1 MTCQHIQPTLT
12 TCILYAFS
20 LVVAFVSNL
29 YLLIP
34 KEISQLPRSNVRQ
47 IKWRIFSII
56 VTFSVALASYPSLFY
71 LCDEDEDEGHL
82 SLSFNTMITSQV
94 QNTTLVPLIHVIV
107 LYFGSFIT
115 SLLQLKVSFTCS
127 SSFNTVHRNSAI
139 YPENQT
145 TTLPSFILHQMIEI
159 TRHPFLN
166 PWKAG
171 RDLFVAPLAEESIFR
186 VCMISPFLY
195 SEQIGVLRICWMTP
209 LFFCVAHMHHAV
221 TKLKSGEKW
230 QIVLLGTVFQMTYTT
245 LFGAYA
251 SYCFIKL
258 GSLIDIVLVHSF
270 CNFMGLPNVALFSF
284 DHNQMKMSGRDHVD
298 LAKIVTFFKGV
309 SCFAYILGIYGF
321 AMGFRPSM
329 GLFPSRDWSIA
340 QVQ

>member
-12 TCILYAFS
+12 TCILYALS
-20 LVVAFVSNL
+20 LAVAFVSNL
-29 YLLIP
+29 YLLVP
-34 KEISQLPRSNVRQ
+34 KGISQLPRSDERQ
-47 IKWRIFSII
+47 IKWRIFSVI

-71 LCDEDEDEGHL
+71 LCDEDHL
-82 SLSFNTMITSQV
+82 SFTTTKMITSQI
-94 QNTTLVPLIHVIV
+94 QRTTLVPLIHVIV

-115 SLLQLKVSFTCS
+115 SLLQLKVYFTC
-127 SSFNTVHRNSAI
+127 SFNTVNRNSTI
-139 YPENQT
+139 YPRNQT
-145 TTLPSFILHQMIEI
+145 LTSFILHQIIEI
-159 TRHPFLN
+159 SRRPFLN

-171 RDLFVAPLAEESIFR
+171 RDLFVAPLAEEIIFR
-186 VCMISPFLY
+186 VCMVSPFLF
-195 SEQIGVLRICWMTP
+195 SEEIGILRICWITP
-209 LFFCVAHMHHAV
+209 LFFGIAHMHHAV
-221 TKLKSGEKW
+221 TKLKSGGKW
-230 QIVLLGTVFQMTYTT
+230 QIVLLGTLFQMTYTT

-284 DHNQMKMSGRDHVD
+284 DHNQKLGRDHVD

-329 GLFPSRDWSIA
+329 GLFPPRDWSSG
-340 QVQ
+340 VQLQ